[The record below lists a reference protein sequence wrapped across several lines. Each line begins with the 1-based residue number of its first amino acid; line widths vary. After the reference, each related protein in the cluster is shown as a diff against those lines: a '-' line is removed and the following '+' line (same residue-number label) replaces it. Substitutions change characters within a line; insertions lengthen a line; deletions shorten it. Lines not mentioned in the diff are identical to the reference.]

1 MGEVLMNDEIIL
13 EDSESVDP
21 FYNEYYEYSENEYN
35 IRTDQGSDEVNYQTI
50 EDDTIPEQED
60 QKEEFDETVLILNDI
75 KYELG
80 VIRDDLRNNQKV
92 GVDDSRSGVSAEYV
106 SDNSIISVSSNIID
120 TPLNE
125 YSISE
130 SILTLIFVG
139 LFVAGMALV
148 IKRSL
153 FKWK

>member
-1 MGEVLMNDEIIL
+1 MYNDIVLDESGSL
-13 EDSESVDP
+13 
-21 FYNEYYEYSENEYN
+21 EYYGFTEDINQVEYSEPEEA
-35 IRTDQGSDEVNYQTI
+35 SPEVI
-50 EDDTIPEQED
+50 EDYLNEEDPEEFIED
-60 QKEEFDETVLILNDI
+60 QESEEINETVLLLNDI
-75 KYELG
+75 KDELG

-92 GVDDSRSGVSAEYV
+92 GMDDSRSGVSVEYV
-106 SDNSIISVSSNIID
+106 SDNSIISVSNNIID